1 MEKKIDYNGLPYW
14 IMEYCA
20 RMQPVVDLK
29 ATCAQIKSLRIRSGY
44 TVHDIQA
51 VFGFEYPQ
59 TVYAWDRER
68 RLQAGKMLRAGDTC
82 DDPNLFVD
90 FYKAVSPRYKKIFVV
105 FGNHDL
111 TIGNQSYFRNNPFTE
126 TQAKLDF
133 LKAEVSK
140 FGNVSILDGT
150 VEEFEGVK
158 FGGTM
163 AFNDWTWAYKI
174 EPEPEGNMAKFL
186 CHWKRWFDYRHWEY
200 MNNIHKDI
208 LASQMKKLDYVVSEN
223 PDIIMTHYI
232 PIFFGVEKIYRH
244 DFYTTFFYF
253 NGQKYLDQ
261 LKDQSIWLAG
271 HTHSVRVKD
280 LVQGDGRTI
289 HLKLNPVGYPDED
302 TGNAG
307 RMDDFFLEK

>member
-1 MEKKIDYNGLPYW
+1 MTIYMTSDLHVDHYINHRVSLENYIYN
-14 IMEYCA
+14 A
-20 RMQPVVDLK
+20 LK
-29 ATCAQIKSLRIRSGY
+29 PADVLC
-44 TVHDIQA
+44 V
-51 VFGFEYPQ
+51 
-59 TVYAWDRER
+59 
-68 RLQAGKMLRAGDTC
+68 AGDTC
-82 DDPNLFVD
+82 DDPHLFVE

-111 TIGNQSYFRNNPFTE
+111 TVHNDSYFRNNPFTE

-163 AFNDWTWAYKI
+163 AFNDWTWAFNLN
-174 EPEPEGNMAKFL
+174 PDPDGNIPKFL
-186 CHWKRWFDYRHWEY
+186 YNWHYWFDYVNWNY
-200 MNNIHKDI
+200 MNNNHPEI
-208 LASQMKKLDYVVSEN
+208 LGSEMKKLDHVVAQK

-232 PIFFGVEKIYRH
+232 PLFFGVEKEY
-244 DFYTTFFYF
+244 YYSESTTYFYF
-253 NGQKYLDQ
+253 NGEKYLDQ

-271 HTHSVRVKD
+271 HTHSVRTKD
-280 LVQGDGRTI
+280 LLQGDGRTI

-302 TGNAG
+302 SGNAE
-307 RMDDFFLEK
+307 RMDEFLLEK

>member
-1 MEKKIDYNGLPYW
+1 MTIYMTSDLHVDHYINHRVSLENYIYN
-14 IMEYCA
+14 A
-20 RMQPVVDLK
+20 LK
-29 ATCAQIKSLRIRSGY
+29 PADVLC
-44 TVHDIQA
+44 V
-51 VFGFEYPQ
+51 
-59 TVYAWDRER
+59 
-68 RLQAGKMLRAGDTC
+68 AGDTC
-82 DDPNLFVD
+82 DDPHLFVE

-111 TIGNQSYFRNNPFTE
+111 TVHNDSYFRNNPFTE

-163 AFNDWTWAYKI
+163 AFNDWTWAFNLN
-174 EPEPEGNMAKFL
+174 PDPDGNIPKFL
-186 CHWKRWFDYRHWEY
+186 YNWHYWFDYVNWNY
-200 MNNIHKDI
+200 MNNNHPEI
-208 LASQMKKLDYVVSEN
+208 LGSEMKKLDHIVAQK

-232 PIFFGVEKIYRH
+232 PLFFGVEKEY
-244 DFYTTFFYF
+244 YYSESTTYFYF
-253 NGQKYLDQ
+253 NGEKYLDQ

-271 HTHSVRVKD
+271 HTHSVRTKD
-280 LVQGDGRTI
+280 LLQGDGRTI

-302 TGNAG
+302 SGNAE
-307 RMDDFFLEK
+307 RMDEFLIKQ